1 MVGEDGSVTIEA
13 AAELMG
19 IDVRVIREWSA
30 IGSLR
35 DRTSRRRGARAPRPG
50 EGACSI
56 SAGFWGKRGAA
67 ARGVALVPS

>member
-30 IGSLR
+30 IGHFRSNVAATR
-35 DRTSRRRGARAPRPG
+35 RSCTSAR
-50 EGACSI
+50 
-56 SAGFWGKRGAA
+56 
-67 ARGVALVPS
+67 

>member
-35 DRTSRRRGARAPRPG
+35 IGTSRRRGGRAPRSG
-50 EGACSI
+50 EDARSI
-56 SAGFWGKRGAA
+56 SAGFWRRRGAA
-67 ARGVALVPS
+67 AGGAAIVAS